1 MLIGLP
7 GRFGG
12 SVLSV
17 RTGRFHL
24 QIGIAHPADHVAD
37 VASVAADIAQCGVIH
52 CLKFRHRP
60 ASLPAAGERDRKS
73 AED

>member
-1 MLIGLP
+1 MLIGLR

-17 RTGRFHL
+17 RTGRFQP
-24 QIGIAHPADHVAD
+24 QIGIVHPADHIAD
-37 VASVAADIAQCGVIH
+37 VASVDADIAQCGVIH

-60 ASLPAAGERDRKS
+60 ASLPAAGERGRKI